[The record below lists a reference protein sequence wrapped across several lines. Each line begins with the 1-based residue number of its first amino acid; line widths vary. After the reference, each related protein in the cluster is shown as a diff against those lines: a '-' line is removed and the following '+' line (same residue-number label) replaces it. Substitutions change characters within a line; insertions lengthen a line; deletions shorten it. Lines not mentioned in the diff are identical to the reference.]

1 MDWSEFRSI
10 GQHGGGSFDVSGT
23 GTGAAPGDGVPQEW
37 RHNPFTR
44 WPQRGGKALSTLQL
58 PFFLL
63 HPPAGFGVLTTTGRR
78 TGKPRRKCVRVIVD
92 NSVAYL
98 VMLGPVLLGV
108 PKDQAVAHWLRNIRA
123 NPVVG
128 LRVSAG
134 MFTGTA
140 RELSEPAELATARR
154 AYTHT
159 VNAFDSWEYRFHT
172 ADRPTHDKIQRLH
185 QHWFDTGVP
194 VAIDLGDSGSR

>member
-92 NSVAYL
+92 NSVA
-98 VMLGPVLLGV
+98 
-108 PKDQAVAHWLRNIRA
+108 
-123 NPVVG
+123 
-128 LRVSAG
+128 
-134 MFTGTA
+134 
-140 RELSEPAELATARR
+140 
-154 AYTHT
+154 
-159 VNAFDSWEYRFHT
+159 
-172 ADRPTHDKIQRLH
+172 
-185 QHWFDTGVP
+185 
-194 VAIDLGDSGSR
+194 